1 MGGHDL
7 AALTAAAKR
16 APSNSAR
23 WLALGAAL
31 REQSRLQE
39 SAQALL
45 QAVRLQPSSA
55 EASFQLS
62 LTLEASGE
70 LDGASACLERVC
82 ELDARRFEAHRR
94 LAFLQV
100 QLGQPASAARVY
112 ARALELRPA
121 AKEVVLELVTLLRA
135 TGDLPGAIEQCR
147 RALVLDPTL
156 DDVWLELGNALYACG
171 RLDDAI
177 TAYRKLLERRP
188 ELGLAHANLGNALKD
203 VGLQSDATGSY
214 RRAVEL
220 APDDALTHGNLLYVA
235 AYDPEYTAQTILEEA
250 RRFSARHT
258 EPLRG
263 ERKAHTNQQEPER
276 RLRVGYVSSDF
287 REHVS
292 RFYLEP
298 LLRQHST
305 EAVEVYCYSNVFP
318 RDAWTERYQ
327 ERAAV
332 FREIWSLDDAA
343 AAELI
348 RADGIDVLVDL
359 SMHSSRPRPLLF
371 ARKPAPIQLSWL
383 AYVGTTG
390 NDAMDYRLSDPF
402 LDPESSELLPY
413 TERTWRLPRSFWCFH
428 PLSNVPP
435 PGALP
440 AQRNGY
446 VTFGSLASFCKV
458 NEPTLALWA
467 DVLNAVPGSKLV
479 LHAPPGHT
487 RARAAAVFER
497 HGVAP
502 SRLEFLPH
510 QRRDDY
516 LGTYARLDLCL
527 DALPYCSLTNTLDA
541 AYCGAPTL
549 TLVGDTAV
557 GRAGLSVASN
567 LQLPQLVARD
577 RQGFVASAQA
587 LASDLD
593 GLAGLRASL
602 RSKLEASPLMDA
614 AGFARDLEA
623 AYRGMWREWC
633 TRSVG
638 A

>member
-1 MGGHDL
+1 MAGHDL

-16 APSNSAR
+16 APNNSAR
-23 WLALGAAL
+23 WLALGSAL

-62 LTLEASGE
+62 LTLEAWGE

-82 ELDARRFEAHRR
+82 ELDPRRFEAHRR

-100 QLGQPASAARVY
+100 QLGQPTQAMRVY
-112 ARALELRPA
+112 ARALELRPT
-121 AKEVVLELVTLLRA
+121 AKEAVLELVTLLRA
-135 TGDLPGAIEQCR
+135 IGNVPAAVEQCR
-147 RALVLDPTL
+147 RALTLDPTL

-188 ELGLAHANLGNALKD
+188 EHALAHANLGNVLKD
-203 VGLQSDATGSY
+203 VGLQSEATASY
-214 RRAVEL
+214 RRAVDL
-220 APDDALTHGNLLYVA
+220 APDDAVTHGNLLYVA
-235 AYDPEYTAQTILEEA
+235 AYDPEYSAQAILEEA
-250 RRFSARHT
+250 RRFSARHS
-258 EPLRG
+258 EPLRA
-263 ERKAHTNQQEPER
+263 ERRAHANQPDPER

-298 LLRQHST
+298 LFSQHST
-305 EAVEVYCYSNVFP
+305 KAVEVYCYSNFFP

-327 ERAAV
+327 KHAAT
-332 FREIWSLDDAA
+332 FREFWSLDDAA

-371 ARKPAPIQLSWL
+371 ARKPAPVQLSWL

-402 LDPESSELLPY
+402 LDPEASKPLPY
-413 TERTWRLPRSFWCFH
+413 TERTWRLPSSFWCFH
-428 PLSNVPP
+428 PLSNVAA

-440 AQRNGY
+440 ARQNGH
-446 VTFGSLASFCKV
+446 VTFGSLASFCKI

-479 LHAPPGHT
+479 LHAPPGDT
-487 RARAAAVFER
+487 RARALALFER
-497 HGVAP
+497 HGVAS

-516 LGTYARLDLCL
+516 LATFARLDLCL

-541 AYCGAPTL
+541 AYCGVPTL
-549 TLVGDTAV
+549 TLVGDTSV

-567 LQLPQLVARD
+567 LGLPELVARD
-577 RQGFVASAQA
+577 RQAFVVSAKA
-587 LASDLD
+587 RASDLD
-593 GLAGLRASL
+593 GLAALRASL
-602 RSKLEASPLMDA
+602 RSRLEASPLMDA
-614 AGFARDLEA
+614 PRFARDLEA

-633 TRSVG
+633 AG
-638 A
+638 ATSA